1 MTRPRGRPPTPSA
14 RSRPTEPVGTT
25 AISATSPPASGM
37 MAPLPNCFSMAAMA
51 LATGFIFSLIVDMG
65 LPFCLWSLVSIE
77 QAVLQR
83 LGEVRPAHGVAGV
96 EVGERAR
103 DAPRA
108 RERARRQAEAR
119 HGRLEEAMAVGIER
133 RDGAQ
138 LGRGE
143 ARVPPRP
150 SRRLPCPRGA

>member
-1 MTRPRGRPPTPSA
+1 MKAHTPPTPSA

-25 AISATSPPASGM
+25 AISATSPPVSGM

-51 LATGFIFSLIVDMG
+51 LATAFIFSLIVDMWA
-65 LPFCLWSLVSIE
+65 PFSNVVMGLWSWGSIE

-108 RERARRQAEAR
+108 RERPRRQSEAR
-119 HGRLEEAMAVGIER
+119 HGRLEEAVAVGVEGR
-133 RDGAQ
+133 GGAQ
-138 LGRGE
+138 LG
-143 ARVPPRP
+143 
-150 SRRLPCPRGA
+150 

>member
-1 MTRPRGRPPTPSA
+1 MTRPRGRPPTPRA
-14 RSRPTEPVGTT
+14 RSSPTEPVGTT

-51 LATGFIFSLIVDMG
+51 LATAFIFSLIVDMCA
-65 LPFCLWSLVSIE
+65 PFCLLSLGSIE

-83 LGEVRPAHGVAGV
+83 LREVRPAHGVAGV
-96 EVGERAR
+96 EVGEGAR

-108 RERARRQAEAR
+108 RERPRRQPEAR
-119 HGRLEEAMAVGIER
+119 HGRLEEAVPVGVEG

-138 LGRGE
+138 LRRRE
-143 ARVPPRP
+143 AR
-150 SRRLPCPRGA
+150 